1 MATTP
6 LDAISADY
14 AQHLISAQGFSG
26 SYRSDEITFLLKK
39 IAMQPTS
46 TAEKERL
53 IQMGKKHYS
62 QMISQEHPPSAQHL
76 ALFEQALT
84 QGQTR
89 LASEVQMLAQAVAQQ
104 VPSHKEQPI
113 VLVSFV
119 RAGVPLGVLLYHA
132 LSDLGHSCVHY
143 GISIIRDRGI
153 DFAALETII
162 ARHGIA
168 SLLFVDGWTGKGA
181 ISQELQ
187 RSLGQDQRFKAL
199 CQQRGW
205 DMLPLL
211 VLSDIGGYA
220 WLAASGDD
228 WLIPSG
234 ILGSTISGLISRSI
248 CAEDALKAEEINPQT
263 VAKWHACIAYEHLQR
278 FDCST
283 EFIDKINSIRRSLS
297 TLDSAQWS
305 TQQRQQQ
312 QQQANKVIQQV
323 AAHYQIR
330 NLNRIKPGI
339 AEATRAILR
348 RVPELVLLRYE
359 DDSDTALLRHLTEMT
374 NTPVKIVG
382 DMIAPYRAI
391 TLIQKLGAG

>member
-1 MATTP
+1 MNHDDITYV
-6 LDAISADY
+6 DA
-14 AQHLISAQGFSG
+14 QTLIDKQGFSG
-26 SYRSDEITFLLKK
+26 SYRADEVLFLLRK
-39 IAMQPTS
+39 IQIEPTD

-53 IQMGKKHYS
+53 IQTGKKHYS
-62 QMISQEHPPSAQHL
+62 QMISQENPPSEQHL
-76 ALFEQALT
+76 QLFNQALQ
-84 QGQTR
+84 QGQIR
-89 LASEVQMLAQAVAQQ
+89 FAREVQQLAQTLATQFADL
-104 VPSHKEQPI
+104 SADQPI

-132 LSDLGHSCVHY
+132 LKDMGRHCVHY

-162 ARHGIA
+162 ARHGVN
-168 SLLFVDGWTGKGA
+168 SLIFVDGWTGKGA

-187 RSLGQDQRFKAL
+187 RSLGHDQRFLAVQ
-199 CQQRGW
+199 QQRHW
-205 DMLPLL
+205 DMLPLVAL
-211 VLSDIGGYA
+211 ADIGGYA

-248 CAEDALKAEEINPQT
+248 CAEEALTAQDIHAKTLE
-263 VAKWHACIAYEHLQR
+263 KWHGCIVYQHLQA
-278 FDCST
+278 FDYST
-283 EFIDKINSIRRSLS
+283 GFIDQINQVRRQLATEPDAVWTSE
-297 TLDSAQWS
+297 
-305 TQQRQQQ
+305 QRQQQ
-312 QQQANKVIQQV
+312 QQQAQTVIQQL
-323 AAHYQIR
+323 AAEYQIT

-348 RVPELVLLRYE
+348 RVPDLVLLRHE
-359 DDSDTALLRHLTEMT
+359 DDADTALLRYLTEMT

-382 DMIAPYRAI
+382 DRIAPYRAI